1 MIRHR
6 VSHGTYSQ
14 TNSYHVFGA
23 VRGLI
28 EEGRE
33 AGEPP
38 FIIGVIVTASALI
51 VLAGIG
57 VMLS

>member
-6 VSHGTYSQ
+6 VNHGTYSQ
-14 TNSYHVFGA
+14 QNSYHVFGS

-38 FIIGVIVTASALI
+38 FALGVIVTASALL